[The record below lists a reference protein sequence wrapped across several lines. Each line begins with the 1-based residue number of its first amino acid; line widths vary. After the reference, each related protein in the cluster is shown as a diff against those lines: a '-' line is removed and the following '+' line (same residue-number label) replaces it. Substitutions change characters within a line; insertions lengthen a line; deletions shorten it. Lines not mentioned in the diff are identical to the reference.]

1 MPITIVPTRAFA
13 DQRPGTAGLRKRV
26 ATFRQ
31 PHYLEN
37 FVQAIVDAVPEL
49 RGGSV
54 VIGGDGRFWCT
65 DAARIALRVLAAN
78 GVARASVAKD
88 GLLSTPAA
96 SMEIRARGATGGLLL
111 TASHNPGGPE
121 GDFGVKYNVTSGGQA
136 AESLTERIHARA
148 RELHRYKT
156 LEGEPDVELDELG
169 RQALGPMEV
178 EVFDPVPAYADAL
191 ERLFDFD
198 RIRAALRAG
207 LRVHFD
213 AMSAVTG
220 PFAEELLVRRLGLPP
235 SAITNGRPLPDFGGR
250 HPDPS
255 PQTCPQLVA
264 LASRN
269 DAPDLI
275 AASDGDGDR
284 NLIMGRGCLV
294 SPGDSLALLA
304 AHAHR
309 LPGYCGGL
317 AGVARSMPTSRAVD
331 RVADRLGIPCY
342 ETPTGWRYFCNLLE
356 AGRITLCGE
365 ESFGTSSAH
374 AREKDGLWAVL
385 AWLDL
390 LAATRRS
397 VAELLHHHWR
407 EHGRDYFAREDW
419 RLADAALG
427 QRVID
432 DLRAAAPTLAGR
444 SVGGLSVASADSFRY
459 LDPVDGSTS
468 KDQGLRI
475 HYADGSRAVLRLSGT
490 DTAGATL
497 RVYLERH
504 APPGA
509 DHDRVPLD
517 ALGEVAVAT
526 HALAQLRELTGLAG
540 PKQVV

>member
-26 ATFRQ
+26 SVFRQ

-54 VIGGDGRFWCT
+54 VVGGDGRFFCA
-65 DAARIALRVLAAN
+65 DAARSALRVLAAN
-78 GVARASVAKD
+78 GVVRASVAKD
-88 GLLSTPAA
+88 ALLSTPAA
-96 SMEIRARGATGGLLL
+96 SMEVRARGATGGLLL

-121 GDFGVKYNVTSGGQA
+121 GDFGIKYNVATGGQA
-136 AESLTERIHARA
+136 AEALTERIFARA

-156 LEGEPDVELDELG
+156 LEGEPDVDLDELG
-169 RQALGPMEV
+169 RQSLGAMDV

-191 ERLFDFD
+191 ERLFDLD
-198 RIRAALRAG
+198 RIRDALRGG

-213 AMSAVTG
+213 ALHAVTG
-220 PFAEELLVRRLGLPP
+220 PFAHELLVRRLGLPP
-235 SAITNGRPLPDFGGR
+235 EAVANGRPLPDFGGK

-255 PQTCPQLVA
+255 PQSCPQLVA
-264 LASRN
+264 LASRA

-284 NLIMGRGCLV
+284 NLILGRGCVV

-309 LPGYCGGL
+309 LPGYRGGL

-331 RVADRLGIPCY
+331 RVAARLGIPVH
-342 ETPTGWRYFCNLLE
+342 ETPTGWRFFCNLLE
-356 AGRITLCGE
+356 AGRVTLCGE
-365 ESFGTSSAH
+365 ESFGTSSSH
-374 AREKDGLWAVL
+374 AREKDGLWAVM
-385 AWLDL
+385 AWLDV
-390 LAATRRS
+390 LAATRRP
-397 VAELLHHHWR
+397 VAELLAAHWA

-419 RLADAALG
+419 RVADAALG
-427 QRVID
+427 QRVIEG
-432 DLRAAAPTLAGR
+432 LRGELANLPGR
-444 SVGGLSVASADSFRY
+444 RAGSLEVASADSFSY
-459 LDPVDGSTS
+459 HDPVDGSVS

-475 HYADGSRAVLRLSGT
+475 HYTDGSRAVLRLSGT

-504 APPGA
+504 APPGT
-509 DHDRVPLD
+509 DHARAPID
-517 ALGEVAVAT
+517 ALGEVAAAT
-526 HALAQLRELTGLAG
+526 HALARTRDLTGLSA